1 MKDNSKKNRSAESS
15 RSRVEISHDAV
26 GRVDGVTL
34 RSWELWRNL
43 AVCFCVFSVVGHW
56 MEIPYCLFNDY
67 VFGIV
72 DPETLVYDDPMYP
85 FLVYGIGACLCT
97 LVFVPLKEWL
107 VRRCATLLNALTI
120 FFMASVLMCMVMELG
135 MGLLLNQPD
144 ASGVYPLW
152 DNSELPFNILD
163 QAWLVNDILLG
174 VVASVYSWIVWPL
187 LSFLFRKIPP
197 LAMNVGSVLL
207 VIAFVILCVVKFSV

>member
-1 MKDNSKKNRSAESS
+1 MKSSPKKNRSAATDPMD
-15 RSRVEISHDAV
+15 VEISHDAI

-56 MEIPYCLFNDY
+56 MEIPYCLFNDH

-85 FLVYGIGACLCT
+85 FLVYGIGACICT

-107 VRRCATLLNALTI
+107 VRRCAT
-120 FFMASVLMCMVMELG
+120 
-135 MGLLLNQPD
+135 LLNQPD

-174 VVASVYSWIVWPL
+174 VVASVYSWVVWPL
-187 LSFLFRKIPP
+187 LSFLFKKIPP
-197 LAMNVGSVLL
+197 LVMNVGSVVL
-207 VIAFVILCVVKFSV
+207 VVSFVILCVVKFSV